1 MVKGLEHAIHLMT
14 LKEKSK
20 DSGFVALRIVRDSE
34 RDYPYILCDT
44 RHKGINNEGY

>member
-20 DSGFVALRIVRDSE
+20 DDSIPYVADSMMQDKE
-34 RDYPYILCDT
+34 LV
-44 RHKGINNEGY
+44 